1 MTAQIVQQ
9 KRITL
14 IMTGASGAQYGIRLL
29 EELVKAN
36 VQISLLLSRPAQIVI
51 NTETSYT
58 VPSRAADIE
67 KYFSDLFKAAPDQI
81 KAYEREQW
89 MAPIASG
96 SGVADV
102 TIVCPCTTGTLSA
115 IAVGAS
121 NNLIERAADV
131 ALKERKKLI
140 LVIRE
145 TPLSDIHLENMLK
158 LSRMDAVILPANPGF
173 YHKPES
179 VDDIV
184 DFMVARIL
192 EHVGIKQDI
201 LPMWGSKDFT
211 PSDDV

>member
-1 MTAQIVQQ
+1 MANQN

-29 EELVKAN
+29 EELVKAKIE
-36 VQISLLLSRPAQIVI
+36 VSLLLSRPAQLVI
-51 NTETSYT
+51 NTETSYK
-58 VPSRAADIE
+58 VPSRASEVE
-67 KYFSDLFKAAPDQI
+67 KYFSDLFNAAPQQI

-96 SGVADV
+96 SGVADA
-102 TIVCPCTTGTLSA
+102 TIVCPCTTGTLSS
-115 IAVGAS
+115 IAVGSS

-145 TPLSDIHLENMLK
+145 TPFSEIHLENMLK
-158 LSRMDAVILPANPGF
+158 LARMGAVILPANPGF
-173 YHKPES
+173 YHKPETL
-179 VDDIV
+179 DDII

-192 EHVGIKQDI
+192 EHLDIKQDI
-201 LPMWGSKDFT
+201 LPMWGSKD
-211 PSDDV
+211 D

>member
-1 MTAQIVQQ
+1 MANQN

-29 EELVKAN
+29 EELVKAKIE
-36 VQISLLLSRPAQIVI
+36 VSLLLSRPAQLVI
-51 NTETSYT
+51 NTETSYK
-58 VPSRAADIE
+58 VPSRASEVE
-67 KYFSDLFKAAPDQI
+67 KYFSNLFNAAPEQI

-96 SGVADV
+96 SGVADA
-102 TIVCPCTTGTLSA
+102 TIVCPCTTGTLSS
-115 IAVGAS
+115 IAVGSS

-145 TPLSDIHLENMLK
+145 TPFSEIHLENMLK
-158 LSRMDAVILPANPGF
+158 LARMGAVILPANPGF
-173 YHKPES
+173 YHKPETL
-179 VDDIV
+179 DDII

-192 EHVGIKQDI
+192 EHLDIKQDI
-201 LPMWGSKDFT
+201 LPMWGSKD
-211 PSDDV
+211 D